1 MGVQT
6 EINRLSSAKTA
17 IASAIAAK
25 GVTVPSTTKL
35 DGMAPLIESIPAG
48 GAEWPDAPTAG
59 NMPVLMSANL
69 MGFAKYNMSALNP
82 AVSITIPKSGT
93 YRIKYSYVVGAF
105 PQSLSGI
112 PVGSIRLRKNGSTVT
127 THSSSSSNYT
137 PSAKTASRD
146 MALNAGDVIELYGSA
161 PYSIDSSTGG
171 YSYSVAAGGSLTACI
186 APIDGYEDFIS

>member
-1 MGVQT
+1 MAENIVV
-6 EINRLSSAKTA
+6 N
-17 IASAIAAK
+17 
-25 GVTVPSTTKL
+25 GVTYNGVGSVAFTNTGGQQVSCQFGST
-35 DGMAPLIESIPAG
+35 
-48 GAEWPDAPTAG
+48 GAEWPDTPTAG
-59 NMPVLMSANL
+59 NMPVMTSANL
-69 MGFAKYNMSALNP
+69 MGFARYNMSALNP

-105 PQSLSGI
+105 PQSLTNV

-161 PYSIDSSTGG
+161 PYTLDSSTGT
-171 YSYSVAAGGSLTACI
+171 YSYSIAAGGSLTACI
-186 APIDGYEDFIS
+186 APIDGYEEFIGT